1 MDFPALEPAIVWHH
15 FADLCR
21 IPRPSKN
28 EEAIRAHLQQW
39 AERRGLTTTEDAAG
53 NLAIRKPATPGYEDR
68 LPVTLQGHLDMVCQK
83 NDAVEHDFHRDPI
96 RPQLKDGWLVAENTT
111 LGADNGIGVA
121 LALAALE
128 ADDLSHGPLEVL
140 LTVDEEAG
148 MGGARNLSPDLLQGR
163 LLLNIDTEEWGAVYL
178 GCAGGLDAVVTTQW
192 EPEPLPVEH
201 SVVSIAVKGLHGGH
215 SGIDIHR
222 ERGHAIKLLVRLLR
236 NLESRGIGL
245 RLMSLKGGTARNALP
260 REAVAQLAVPTDQ
273 LSELCASC
281 EALGLQFRSELRG
294 TDEGV
299 AVEVTE
305 MAATPDFAMSAA
317 DQRRIL
323 ASLHAAPQG
332 VKRWSQQA
340 RDTVET
346 SLNLG
351 VVQIGDGSME
361 AVFMVRSLVD
371 AAAEELAAEV
381 CDLFDLAGMQVESVG
396 AYPGWKPDPDSPLLA
411 LTRQVFQQEF
421 DHEPATKVIH
431 AGLECGLI
439 GGKYPAMDMISFG
452 PDIAGAHAPGE
463 RVEVASVARCWHLL
477 RALLAAI
484 PTA

>member
-39 AERRGLTTTEDAAG
+39 AERRGLITAEDAAG
-53 NLAIRKPATPGYEDR
+53 NLVIRKPATPGYEDR

-83 NDAVEHDFHRDPI
+83 NDGVEHDFHRDPI
-96 RPQLKDGWLVAENTT
+96 RPQLKNGWLVAENTT

-192 EPEPLPVEH
+192 KPEPLPVEH

-236 NLESRGIGL
+236 DLESRGIGL

-260 REAVAQLAVPTDQ
+260 REAIAQLAVPTDQ
-273 LSELCASC
+273 LSELCTSC
-281 EALGLQFRSELRG
+281 ETLGLQFRAELRG

-305 MAATPDFAMSAA
+305 MSARPDFAMSAA

-351 VVQIGDGSME
+351 VVQIGDGRME

-381 CDLFDLAGMQVESVG
+381 CDLFDLAGMQVECVG

-421 DHEPATKVIH
+421 DHEPETKVIH

-477 RALLAAI
+477 RALLAAV
-484 PTA
+484 PTV